1 MLQYLFQKLVSEELF
16 AALFYEAAANMLLCK
31 GFKTESKKYRD
42 IAREELEHVEEL
54 TEVAY
59 KYGFPLEF
67 AILDNRVISTNS
79 WKTVESIV
87 SFAINLEQEAIDSYT
102 SALSKV
108 FEEDNIK
115 VLEHILKEE
124 KEHKIDFEEMYKD
137 FLKGDIKD
145 FKCNI
150 TSGYYNVSNTLAH
163 VLKGYI

>member
-31 GFKTESKKYRD
+31 GFKSEAKKYRD

-59 KYGFPLEF
+59 KYGFQLEF
-67 AILDNRVISTNS
+67 TILDSRVISTNS
-79 WKTVESIV
+79 WKTVESLV
-87 SFAINLEQEAIDSYT
+87 SFAIKLEQEAINSYN
-102 SALSKV
+102 SALTKV

-124 KEHKIDFEEMYKD
+124 KEHKIDFEEMYND

-150 TSGYYNVSNTLAH
+150 TPGHYNAANTLAH
-163 VLKGYI
+163 ILKGYI